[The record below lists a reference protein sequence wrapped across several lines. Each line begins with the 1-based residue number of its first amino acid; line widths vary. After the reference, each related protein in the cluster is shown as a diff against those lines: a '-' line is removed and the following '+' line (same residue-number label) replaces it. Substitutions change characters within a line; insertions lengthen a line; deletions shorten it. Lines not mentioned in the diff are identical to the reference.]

1 MTWAPYLDFMDA
13 EGANLGP
20 QVCAANIYTRKH
32 HPQSNSHLSSWEYR
46 LIKAPIKQV

>member
-20 QVCAANIYTRKH
+20 QVCAANIYTWKH
-32 HPQSNSHLSSWEYR
+32 LLIIIPKVIPIYLAGNTDSSKHP
-46 LIKAPIKQV
+46 